1 LGGLTN
7 QCSTGVTSEWR
18 GRKCLDGFRNE
29 NAEAA
34 TPIQSPLNSDGLG
47 DKLASLSCWIPRR
60 RFRGDAQYTAI
71 TRFPNGQGGPVGEA
85 RAATAW
91 QIPLSDFF
99 PQEAGQ
105 GIDRSR
111 NGDRNAGHRRGCR
124 ARRGGRAA
132 VRVGGWQD
140 REEQRDQDGTK
151 WHGERVLSRNRG
163 VVAIAGRAGCGRWR

>member
-1 LGGLTN
+1 MGGLAN
-7 QCSTGVTSEWR
+7 RCSTGVTSEWR

-47 DKLASLSCWIPRR
+47 DKLASLSRWIPRR
-60 RFRGDAQYTAI
+60 RFCGDAQNTAVA
-71 TRFPNGQGGPVGEA
+71 RFSNGQSRAMGEA
-85 RAATAW
+85 RAAAAG
-91 QIPLSDFF
+91 QIALSDFLA
-99 PQEAGQ
+99 QQAGQ
-105 GIDRSR
+105 GIDRACS
-111 NGDRNAGHRRGCR
+111 GDRNARHWCGCR

-163 VVAIAGRAGCGRWR
+163 VVAIAGPAGSGGWR